1 MLRWG
6 RARSGSRQRRRRAL
20 QGHPAAPAA
29 GGRQETD
36 ECRIGSYMAGLH
48 RHIWCAACGCRVCP
62 ASSHAWLSR
71 RANRLTLHGGAWPAA
86 QALRTAATVG
96 AMLLYLGTEWQRG

>member
-1 MLRWG
+1 MPDWQLHG
-6 RARSGSRQRRRRAL
+6 RTAQAHL
-20 QGHPAAPAA
+20 V
-29 GGRQETD
+29 
-36 ECRIGSYMAGLH
+36 
-48 RHIWCAACGCRVCP
+48 CGMHRVCP